1 MAPTPQWLCTVAR
14 DGRRISQVS
23 TLGER
28 TTPAPATSPE
38 ERGSDNRY
46 LVQNLYYF
54 QALLLQMF
62 LVSGGYEP
70 YALDSTEIF
79 DSSLGSWIAGTALP
93 SRRNGL
99 RATNI
104 DNRVLLFGN
113 TFY

>member
-1 MAPTPQWLCTVAR
+1 MAPTPQWPCTVYR